1 MIIRAMTPNDGDAVI
16 DIYRRGIQGG
26 NATFQE
32 NAGSWESWDQGHL
45 GECRFVAGDTR
56 GRVIGWAGLSGV
68 SSRCVYRGVAEIS
81 VYVDPEAQGQGTGKA
96 LLAAVIA
103 ESEAQGIW
111 SLEAGIFPEN
121 KPSIALHRSLGFEEI
136 GLRRGLGR
144 MSYGPF
150 AGQWRDVLLL
160 QRRSSVVG
168 VD

>member
-16 DIYRRGIQGG
+16 DIYGRAIAGG

-45 GECRFVAGDTR
+45 HDCRFVACDAQG
-56 GRVIGWAGLSGV
+56 GVIGWAGLSGV

-81 VYVDPEAQGQGTGKA
+81 VYVDPDAQGRGIGKA
-96 LLAAVIA
+96 LLTALIA

-121 KPSIALHRSLGFEEI
+121 TASVALHRSLGFQDV

-144 MSYGPF
+144 MTYGPF
-150 AGQWRDVLLL
+150 AGKWRDVLLM

-168 VD
+168 VE